1 MFTLQSLRG
10 LWSKPLTAT
19 SSFLSCVA
27 MSTNIIN
34 AYVYNILITLCI
46 TQQPYLLLTSVHF
59 RGVSL
64 QLYVP
69 TLFSEVDKHNVW
81 NSGAY
86 FPLTFVP

>member
-1 MFTLQSLRG
+1 MEGEHVYFYTKQSLRG

-27 MSTNIIN
+27 LSTNIIN

-59 RGVSL
+59 RAGFTAAL
-64 QLYVP
+64 CTQ
-69 TLFSEVDKHNVW
+69 
-81 NSGAY
+81 
-86 FPLTFVP
+86 FV